1 MSKYFFA
8 RLEVGYK
15 GEKTVS
21 TGVCN
26 LSYCTNPRNTYKG
39 IGERLC
45 EKHQRLMREYGG
57 PGRTDRPYTFNKSKT
72 CDCCGLNPWEHDMV
86 KQIDDELIRDRT
98 AWGMLIVDHIHTQR
112 DGGSD
117 APENC
122 QTLCK
127 NCNDIKSTLAGDLIP
142 KKLYKNP
149 KDHEYIM
156 SKLKPHYLKLF
167 G

>member
-1 MSKYFFA
+1 MSKYFFD

-26 LSYCTNPRNTYKG
+26 LSYCTDPRTTYKG

>member
-1 MSKYFFA
+1 MSKYFFD

-26 LSYCTNPRNTYKG
+26 LSYCTDPRTTYKG

-142 KKLYKNP
+142 KKLYNNP

>member
-1 MSKYFFA
+1 MSKYFFD

-26 LSYCTNPRNTYKG
+26 LSYCSNPRTTYKG

>member
-1 MSKYFFA
+1 MSKYFFD

-26 LSYCTNPRNTYKG
+26 LSYCTNPRTTYKG

-86 KQIDDELIRDRT
+86 KQIDDELILDRT

>member
-1 MSKYFFA
+1 MSKYFFD

-26 LSYCTNPRNTYKG
+26 LSYCTNPRTTYKG

-86 KQIDDELIRDRT
+86 NQIADELIRDRT

>member
-1 MSKYFFA
+1 MSKYFFD

-26 LSYCTNPRNTYKG
+26 LSYCTNPRTTYKG

>member
-1 MSKYFFA
+1 MSKYFFD

-26 LSYCTNPRNTYKG
+26 LSYCTNPRTTYKG

-57 PGRTDRPYTFNKSKT
+57 PGRTARPYTFNKSKT
-72 CDCCGLNPWEHDMV
+72 CDCCGLDPWEHDMV

>member
-1 MSKYFFA
+1 
-8 RLEVGYK
+8 
-15 GEKTVS
+15 
-21 TGVCN
+21 
-26 LSYCTNPRNTYKG
+26 
-39 IGERLC
+39 
-45 EKHQRLMREYGG
+45 MREYGG

-122 QTLCK
+122 QTLSK

>member
-1 MSKYFFA
+1 
-8 RLEVGYK
+8 
-15 GEKTVS
+15 
-21 TGVCN
+21 
-26 LSYCTNPRNTYKG
+26 
-39 IGERLC
+39 
-45 EKHQRLMREYGG
+45 
-57 PGRTDRPYTFNKSKT
+57 
-72 CDCCGLNPWEHDMV
+72 MV

>member
-1 MSKYFFA
+1 MSKYFFD

-26 LSYCTNPRNTYKG
+26 LSYCTNPRTTYKG

-86 KQIDDELIRDRT
+86 KQIEDELIRDRT

-149 KDHEYIM
+149 KDHENIM
-156 SKLKPHYLKLF
+156 SKLKPHYYKLF